1 MMSEKPQTRAQG
13 PAKGVLDIGQRI
25 LTILVN
31 MVETRVR
38 LAVIEL
44 EEEKTNLVQLLMM
57 AGITLLF
64 TAFGLMSL
72 LLLIFWAID
81 PAYRLIALGTTTAVL
96 LFLAIIGI
104 IWTLSK
110 ARRSTLLSA
119 TRKQLELDR
128 STLEGSNES
137 PPAP

>member
-1 MMSEKPQTRAQG
+1 MADHPKNSAQG

-44 EEEKTNLVQLLMM
+44 EEEKANLIQLLMM
-57 AGITLLF
+57 AGLTLLF

-72 LLLIFWAID
+72 LMLIFWAID
-81 PAYRLIALGTTTAVL
+81 PADRLFALGTTTAVL
-96 LFLAIIGI
+96 LFLAVIGMF
-104 IWTLSK
+104 WTLAK
-110 ARRSTLLSA
+110 ARRSTLLNA
-119 TRKQLELDR
+119 TRQQLELDR
-128 STLEGSNES
+128 AQLEGKHES
-137 PPAP
+137 PPVP

>member
-1 MMSEKPQTRAQG
+1 MAEHPQTRAQG
-13 PAKGVLDIGQRI
+13 PVKGVLDIAQRI
-25 LTILVN
+25 ITIIVS

-44 EEEKTNLVQLLMM
+44 EEEKANLVQLLMM
-57 AGITLLF
+57 AGLTLLF

-72 LLLIFWAID
+72 LILIFWAID
-81 PAYRLIALGTTTAVL
+81 PAYRLVALGSTTAVL
-96 LFLAIIGI
+96 LLLAIVGA

-110 ARRSTLLSA
+110 ARRSTLLGA

-128 STLEGSNES
+128 SDLEGDQ
-137 PPAP
+137 